1 MSEKYLDT
9 TLKPELRAQALLE
22 ELSLEEKMAQI
33 NGVFPFDEDYN
44 DFESISDRVPHG
56 IGEVSTLEMRRM
68 ETLEEVAAWQKKVQE
83 IVMKNSEH
91 HIPAI
96 FHMEGLCGPFIQ
108 DSISFPAG
116 IGRGAGFNPE
126 LEEKIAEIV
135 SRQEAACGIT
145 HILAPVLDISRDSR
159 MGRQGETYGEDPT
172 LASALGASYTRG
184 IQKNETAGRKTESV
198 AKHFLA
204 FHNSNGGIHGAVS
217 DTPPRLLEEIYGKP
231 FQACIR
237 ESNLLGIMPCYCTI
251 NGEPASASHKI
262 LTELLRKEMGFTGL
276 CFSDYGAVGNTHGS
290 QHVGETFQ
298 EAGLMCLKAGMDI
311 ELPKPEGFGEKLQEL
326 FREGKADIHV
336 LDQAVL
342 RVLTAKFRMGLF
354 ENPYSLQGEELKRVF
369 MNPADREVSLQSAK
383 ESLVLLKNNGVLPIK
398 DSIKKI
404 AVIGPHADYARKFF
418 GGYTHMCMMEST
430 YAMANSIAGVSG
442 IRNVD
447 PKDIVTVPGTNIQS
461 DETEEFDAI
470 LRRQKPQCR
479 SLLEELRAKLP
490 GKEIHYSYGYYIAG
504 EDQSYFDEAI
514 KLVEEADLVI
524 LTLGGKHGT
533 CSMASMG
540 EGVDASNIN
549 LPKGQGL
556 FIQKAAELGK
566 PMVGVHIDGRPI
578 SSDVADQYLDAIL
591 EAWSPSET
599 GAEAIVSALI
609 GEYNPGGKMPVTTAY
624 HSGQVPIYYNHQY
637 NSCWHQVGSIGFAN
651 YVDLPHTPR
660 YCFGHGLSYTEF
672 KYSNLKI
679 SKKEVAPFETLQI
692 QMDIENT
699 GMQKGDEVI
708 QLYIGDVYASLAR
721 PVKELAGFKRVT
733 LEPKE
738 KKTVIF
744 EIKASQ
750 MAFLDS
756 DMRWKVEKGVFKVEV
771 GSSSEDIRLEDEY
784 RVTEDGWIDGKERGF
799 YGKVSV
805 K

>member
-116 IGRGAGFNPE
+116 IGRGAGFHPE

-172 LASALGASYTRG
+172 LASALGAAYTRG

-290 QHVGETFQ
+290 QHVGETPQ

-336 LDQAVL
+336 LDQAVQ

-430 YAMANSIAGVSG
+430 YAIANSIAGVSG
-442 IRNVD
+442 MRNID
-447 PKDIVTVPGTNIQS
+447 QKDIVTVPGTNIQS

-490 GKEIHYSYGYYIAG
+490 GKEIYYSYGYYIAG
-504 EDQSYFDEAI
+504 EDQTYFDEAI

-549 LPKGQGL
+549 LPKGQDL

-624 HSGQVPIYYNHQY
+624 HSGQIPIYYNHQY
-637 NSCWHQVGSIGFAN
+637 NSCWHQVGSIGFVN